1 MGGVQVG
8 LNIATWSA
16 EVKLRA
22 RAGIDYFHEG
32 EECEN
37 KDGVVPASLA
47 RSPAPPPPFPLL

>member
-1 MGGVQVG
+1 MQVG

-22 RAGIDYFHEG
+22 RAGIAYLLEG